1 MTVGKAMEKIQE
13 MEEHSLRMKK
23 KAFENAT
30 SHSMSD
36 EIIITYGDLVDMLA
50 DREELIAIYK
60 RMEVDYR

>member
-23 KAFENAT
+23 KAFEDVK
-30 SHSMSD
+30 SHSMND